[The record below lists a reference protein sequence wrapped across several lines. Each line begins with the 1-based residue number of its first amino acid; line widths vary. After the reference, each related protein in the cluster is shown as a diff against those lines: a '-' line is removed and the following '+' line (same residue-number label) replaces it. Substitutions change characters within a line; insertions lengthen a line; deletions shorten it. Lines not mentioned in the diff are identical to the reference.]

1 MRINIIY
8 TFLTLGGET
17 STLTS
22 LFSLSAG
29 TLMISSFVRIEIFR
43 NFIDQYLRR
52 ENLHFVKTPFVISH
66 SIFGFKKFAA
76 KAGSEVLKV
85 LFSSLISFKHNTT
98 MTGLSFPTEETTM
111 SSSLLFTEKIFEL
124 IGLLAKSILIFSTS
138 FFPSQLHA

>member
-52 ENLHFVKTPFVISH
+52 ENLHFVKAPFVISH
-66 SIFGFKKFAA
+66 SIFAFEKLATQAA
-76 KAGSEVLKV
+76 SE
-85 LFSSLISFKHNTT
+85 
-98 MTGLSFPTEETTM
+98 
-111 SSSLLFTEKIFEL
+111 
-124 IGLLAKSILIFSTS
+124 IL
-138 FFPSQLHA
+138 